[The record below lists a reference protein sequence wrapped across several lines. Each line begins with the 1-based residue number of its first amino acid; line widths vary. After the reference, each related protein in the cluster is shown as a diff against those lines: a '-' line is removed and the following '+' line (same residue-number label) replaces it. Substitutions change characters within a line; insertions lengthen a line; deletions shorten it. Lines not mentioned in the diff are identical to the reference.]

1 MTLNF
6 FRKIVNRNC
15 KGDDSN
21 ALSKKTHMTIDITL
35 TQQIGHDGK
44 IKCVYP
50 TVNCNLD
57 FNENYSADYLRKFI
71 PKLRDLLDEQL
82 NNALIINK

>member
-1 MTLNF
+1 M
-6 FRKIVNRNC
+6 R
-15 KGDDSN
+15 SP
-21 ALSKKTHMTIDITL
+21 KTHMTIDITL

-44 IKCVYP
+44 ILSVYP

-57 FNENYSADYLRKFI
+57 LNENYSADYLRKFI